1 MLRPNLQ
8 LIEKLIHSTGNT
20 EKKQGEVLSKS
31 LV

>member
-1 MLRPNLQ
+1 MLRFNLQ

-20 EKKQGEVLSKS
+20 YKKQGNMLSKT